1 MKSSVVYSLSMAAL
15 LFVTGCS
22 TDKIPGIY
30 RIDIQQGNN
39 VTQAMLNELEP
50 GMTKNQVAYVMGNP
64 LLIDTFHPNRW
75 DYLYSYKPG
84 NGDREQRRVT
94 VFFNDDGTLSHLE
107 GDTRTVAKSEI
118 PEIIKEDKNVLVPL
132 TEHETGLFDGLLD
145 MVGLG
150 GEEDVEILAE
160 TEESVEN
167 IEPPAEGE
175 VVQEQAETAEPMD
188 TSASQ

>member
-175 VVQEQAETAEPMD
+175 VVQEQAETAEPLD
-188 TSASQ
+188 TSAAQ

>member
-167 IEPPAEGE
+167 TESPAEGE
-175 VVQEQAETAEPMD
+175 VVQEQAETAEPLD
-188 TSASQ
+188 TSAAQ

>member
-75 DYLYSYKPG
+75 DYL
-84 NGDREQRRVT
+84 
-94 VFFNDDGTLSHLE
+94 
-107 GDTRTVAKSEI
+107 
-118 PEIIKEDKNVLVPL
+118 
-132 TEHETGLFDGLLD
+132 
-145 MVGLG
+145 
-150 GEEDVEILAE
+150 
-160 TEESVEN
+160 
-167 IEPPAEGE
+167 
-175 VVQEQAETAEPMD
+175 
-188 TSASQ
+188 

>member
-50 GMTKNQVAYVMGNP
+50 GMSKNQVAYVMGNP

-167 IEPPAEGE
+167 TEPPAEGE
-175 VVQEQAETAEPMD
+175 VVQEQAETAEPLD
-188 TSASQ
+188 TSAAQ

>member
-1 MKSSVVYSLSMAAL
+1 MAAL

-167 IEPPAEGE
+167 TESPAEGE
-175 VVQEQAETAEPMD
+175 VVQEQAETAEPLD
-188 TSASQ
+188 TSAAQ

>member
-167 IEPPAEGE
+167 TEPPAEGE
-175 VVQEQAETAEPMD
+175 VVQEQAETAEPLD
-188 TSASQ
+188 TSAAQ

>member
-50 GMTKNQVAYVMGNP
+50 GMSKNQVAYVMGNP

-150 GEEDVEILAE
+150 GEEEVEILAE
-160 TEESVEN
+160 TEETVEKT
-167 IEPPAEGE
+167 ESTSEGE
-175 VVQEQAETAEPMD
+175 IPLEQAETTEPLD
-188 TSASQ
+188 TPASQ

>member
-167 IEPPAEGE
+167 TESPAEGE